1 MGRIRLALTSAVI
14 AALLPPAA
22 AAQERADLV
31 VAVQTNPDTLEPMR
45 EFSNVGMR
53 VAYNIAETLIDRDFH
68 NDHALVPG
76 LATSWE
82 RVDDRTID
90 FTLREDVTCH
100 NGEPL
105 TAEDV
110 AFTFGEERFLNEN
123 APGRPIGQILLGSLE
138 APEVLDT
145 HRIRIRSSVPDPL
158 LEVRMASYTSQIICR
173 DAYVETGDWDA
184 WGLGVVATGPYRIA
198 EFLPGEA
205 IRIER
210 FDGYWGEPAPVDSVT
225 FRVVPELSTR
235 IAGLVAGEFDIITEV
250 TPDQLAEIDA
260 EEGFVTV
267 GGPIRNIRLLV
278 FDSQGNSAIED
289 PRIRQAMSLA
299 IDRQLIVDTLFH
311 GRTEVPRGMQ
321 FAGYGDM
328 FLENWPM
335 PAYDPDQARALL
347 EEAGYDG
354 APVTLRTVG
363 TYYTAEMDT
372 SRAVV
377 NMWRE
382 VGLNAQLAVVENWDQ
397 VYEDNEARNAQ
408 NTSSTGFLND
418 PAGHLWR
425 IFSPRDRFQ
434 VRGFWGND
442 AFNALGPDLEVSFD
456 RAERR
461 ELFRQMMEIFEQD
474 PPGTVLFAAP
484 MFYGM
489 RGDIDWRPYDHE
501 YMGLRADN
509 LSVSSRPNQ

>member
-1 MGRIRLALTSAVI
+1 MAGVRLAVASAVC
-14 AALLPPAA
+14 AALLSHAA
-22 AAQERADLV
+22 SAQDRTDLV
-31 VAVQTNPDTLEPMR
+31 IAVQTNPDTLEPMR

-68 NDHALVPG
+68 NDHALIPG
-76 LATSWE
+76 LATDWE

-110 AFTFGEERFLNEN
+110 AFSFGPERFLSED
-123 APGRPIGQILLGSLE
+123 APGRPIGQILLGDLE

-145 HRIRIRSSVPDPL
+145 HRVRIRSRVPDPL
-158 LEVRMASYTSQIICR
+158 LEVRMATYTSQIVCR
-173 DAYVETGDWDA
+173 DAYLEAADWDD
-184 WGLGVVATGPYRIA
+184 WSLGVVATGPYRIA
-198 EFLPGEA
+198 EFVPGDA

-210 FDGYWGEPAPVDSVT
+210 FDGYWGEPAPVDSIT

-235 IAGLVAGEFDIITEV
+235 IAGLIAGEFDIITEV

-260 EEGFVTV
+260 ADGLTTV

-278 FDSQGNSAIED
+278 FDSMGNSALED
-289 PRIRQAMSLA
+289 PRVRQALNLA

-321 FAGYGDM
+321 FSGYGDM
-328 FLENWPM
+328 FIEDWPM
-335 PAYDPDQARALL
+335 PAYDPDRARALL
-347 EEAGYDG
+347 AEAGYDG

-377 NMWRE
+377 NMWQE
-382 VGLNAQLAVVENWDQ
+382 VGVNAQLAVVENWTQ
-397 VYEDNEARNAQ
+397 VYEDNEARNVQ

-434 VRGFWGND
+434 VRGFWHND
-442 AFNALGPDLEVSFD
+442 DFNEIGPVLVETFD

-461 ELFRQMMEIFEQD
+461 ALFRRMMEVFEQD
-474 PPGTVLFAAP
+474 PPGAVLFAAP
-484 MFYGM
+484 IFYGV
-489 RGDIDWRPYDHE
+489 RSDIDWQPYDHE
-501 YMGLRADN
+501 YMGLRAGN
-509 LSVSSRPNQ
+509 LTVN